1 MKKFNDKYSLIRFL
15 HAVPRGVPV
24 DVYLNG
30 SLFFNRIL
38 FTHFSPYIYVP
49 EGTYDVSV
57 FPTMTKE
64 NPLLR
69 QSIQVK
75 DGELC
80 TLAMTGYYNDLELL
94 LIPEDKEVGS
104 KNDSKL
110 RVVHLSPNVLD
121 LNILANSKVIFS
133 DVSFREVTDYIEMP
147 PQFYQIDI
155 ELSVNNRLLRS
166 NRLAVNRGR
175 VYTLYIL
182 GNFASFQVFQ
192 SLDGAAFITPVVTRK

>member
-75 DGELC
+75 DNELC

-94 LIPEDKEVGS
+94 LIPEDKEPGS
-104 KNDSKL
+104 KDNSKL

-133 DVSFREVTDYIEMP
+133 DVSFREVTDYIEMS
-147 PQFYQIDI
+147 PQFYQIDV

-166 NRLAVNRGR
+166 NRLAVNRNR
-175 VYTLYIL
+175 IYTLYIL
-182 GNFASFQVFQ
+182 GNFANFQVFQ
-192 SLDGAAFITPVVTRK
+192 SLDGAAFVTPVITRE

>member
-1 MKKFNDKYSLIRFL
+1 LKKFNDKYSLIRFL

-57 FPTMTKE
+57 FPTMTRE

-69 QSIQVK
+69 QSIQIK

-110 RVVHLSPNVLD
+110 RVAHLSPNVLD
-121 LNILANSKVIFS
+121 LNILANNKLLFS

-147 PQFYQIDI
+147 SQFYQIDV

-166 NRLAVNRGR
+166 NRLAVNRDR

-192 SLDGAAFITPVVTRK
+192 SLDGAAFITPVVMRK

>member
-1 MKKFNDKYSLIRFL
+1 MKKFSDKYSLIRFL

-94 LIPEDKEVGS
+94 LIPEDTELES
-104 KNDSKL
+104 ENISKL

-121 LNILANSKVIFS
+121 LNILANNKILFS
-133 DVSFREVTDYIEMP
+133 DVSFREVTDYIEML

-166 NRLAVNRGR
+166 NRLAVNRNR
-175 VYTLYIL
+175 IYTLYIL
-182 GNFASFQVFQ
+182 GNFANFQVFQ
-192 SLDGAAFITPVVTRK
+192 SLDGAAFTTPVVTR

>member
-1 MKKFNDKYSLIRFL
+1 LKTFNDKYSLIRFL
-15 HAVPRGVPV
+15 HGVPRGVPV

-38 FTHFSPYIYVP
+38 FTHFTPYIYVP

-75 DGELC
+75 NGELC
-80 TLAMTGYYNDLELL
+80 TLAMSGYYDDLELL
-94 LIPEDKEVGS
+94 LIPEDKELES
-104 KNDSKL
+104 ENYSKL

-121 LNILANSKVIFS
+121 LNILANNKILFS
-133 DVSFREVTDYIEMP
+133 DVSFREVTDYTEML
-147 PQFYQIDI
+147 PQFYQIDV
-155 ELSVNNRLLRS
+155 ELAVNNRLLRS
-166 NRLAVNRGR
+166 NRLAVNKDRI
-175 VYTLYIL
+175 YTLYIL
-182 GNFASFQVFQ
+182 GNFANFQVFQ
-192 SLDGAAFITPVVTRK
+192 SLDGAAFITPVVTR

>member
-166 NRLAVNRGR
+166 NRLAVNRDR